1 MRFPEGVQYLRFMQT
16 WIRWTWMGLAM
27 GWGFLVQAQVREGEW
42 TLATFNVRYDNP
54 SDPLK
59 WSERRDEV
67 SQIIGFYDIVGLQEA
82 LPHQVQDVADRLPW
96 MSHVGVGRD
105 ADGGGEACPIFY
117 HHGKWE
123 LLHHETLWLASDW
136 KTPGTVGWSADLP
149 RIVTVAWFH
158 HVETGKR
165 VRVYNTH
172 WSHVSSE
179 AREAS
184 ARLIASLDAVHGA
197 DATAVLG
204 DFNEEAGAAGR
215 DVLEDA
221 GFTDTYDNVRAR
233 CRKAFPSYTTFQPE
247 GSSGGP
253 KIDAIYV
260 KGLQTEW
267 TCVDEVIKKEVFI
280 SDHLPVHAV
289 VSWAPVRE

>member
-1 MRFPEGVQYLRFMQT
+1 MVRLPSLLSL
-16 WIRWTWMGLAM
+16 LALCVALT
-27 GWGFLVQAQVREGEW
+27 GPVWGQVREGEW

-54 SDPLK
+54 SDPVQ
-59 WSERRDEV
+59 WHERRDNV
-67 SQIIGFYDIVGLQEA
+67 AQILGFYDIVGVQEA
-82 LPHQVQDVADRLPW
+82 LPHQLEDLAERLPW
-96 MSHVGVGRD
+96 MSYVGRGRD

-136 KTPGTVGWSADLP
+136 RTPGAVGWSADLP

-158 HVETGKR
+158 HVATGKR

-179 AREAS
+179 ARESS

-197 DATAVLG
+197 DATVVLG
-204 DFNEEAGAAGR
+204 DFNEEADALGR
-215 DVLEDA
+215 QVLEEA
-221 GFTDTYDNVRAR
+221 GFVNTYDNVRVR
-233 CRKAFPSYTTFQPE
+233 CRKSFPTYTTFNPE

-253 KIDAIYV
+253 RIDAIYA
-260 KGLQTEW
+260 KGLDTQW
-267 TCVDEVIKKEVFI
+267 TCVDEIIVKEHFI
-280 SDHLPVHAV
+280 SDHLPLHAV
-289 VSWAPVRE
+289 VSWSRARE